1 MCLLARRVR
10 RALSPGSSLARGNT
24 PAGIPAGRRCRGR
37 QPGRKACRTRAVS
50 PAAADGAAWAAS
62 ARSGM
67 RNVNVAGRGRG
78 PAEEQEK
85 IMRRLGHVAAITVA
99 VAAVALGLLAV
110 RSLPEIR
117 RYLAIRKM

>member
-1 MCLLARRVR
+1 
-10 RALSPGSSLARGNT
+10 
-24 PAGIPAGRRCRGR
+24 
-37 QPGRKACRTRAVS
+37 VS
-50 PAAADGAAWAAS
+50 PTAAGGAARAAS

>member
-1 MCLLARRVR
+1 
-10 RALSPGSSLARGNT
+10 
-24 PAGIPAGRRCRGR
+24 
-37 QPGRKACRTRAVS
+37 
-50 PAAADGAAWAAS
+50 
-62 ARSGM
+62 M

-85 IMRRLGHVAAITVA
+85 AMRTLGHVAAITMA

-117 RYLAIRKM
+117 RYIAIRKM